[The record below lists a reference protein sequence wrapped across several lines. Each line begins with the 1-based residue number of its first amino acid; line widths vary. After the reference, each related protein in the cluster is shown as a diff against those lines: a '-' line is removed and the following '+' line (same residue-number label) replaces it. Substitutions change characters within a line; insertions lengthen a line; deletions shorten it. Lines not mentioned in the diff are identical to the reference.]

1 MKTNLMNR
9 LLIVLVLL
17 LGTISYVQAAPAKYN
32 LTVRVVLEDKTT
44 VPGVGVVVDNISK
57 YTNEDGIAVFAGLQ
71 DGATY
76 IIKVST
82 VNGVIERTITI
93 SGGDITIEIEIP
105 EVVIEPFNLFTRGKG
120 RYNFSQEPFL
130 MAILSGIQ
138 KRIC

>member
-1 MKTNLMNR
+1 M
-9 LLIVLVLL
+9 
-17 LGTISYVQAAPAKYN
+17 QAAPAKYN

-93 SGGDITIEIEIP
+93 SGGDITKNLLICF
-105 EVVIEPFNLFTRGKG
+105 FN
-120 RYNFSQEPFL
+120 Q
-130 MAILSGIQ
+130 
-138 KRIC
+138 